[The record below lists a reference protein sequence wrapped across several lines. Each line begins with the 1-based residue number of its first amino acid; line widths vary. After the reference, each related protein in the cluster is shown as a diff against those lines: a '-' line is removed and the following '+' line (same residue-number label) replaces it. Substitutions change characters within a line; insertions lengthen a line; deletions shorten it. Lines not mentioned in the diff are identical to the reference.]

1 MKAHE
6 DKTQQVYGIIIEGG
20 DIILTDLKT
29 QEEAKRVP
37 YSTFKEKFTLVED
50 KEIPTLEEEKL
61 KARILSA
68 KYVDWAKKQPK
79 EPEPAKEEIT
89 LNSEKPAKKKK
100 SSKTKKT
107 EKAEKAQE
115 PANTPVTT
123 LKVIC
128 ENVGVSTANARKIL
142 RKNKVDKPTS
152 GSWTWDDPKEVEKI
166 IKLLK

>member
-50 KEIPTLEEEKL
+50 KEIPTLGEEKL

-79 EPEPAKEEIT
+79 EPEPAK
-89 LNSEKPAKKKK
+89 KKK
-100 SSKTKKT
+100 
-107 EKAEKAQE
+107 
-115 PANTPVTT
+115 
-123 LKVIC
+123 L
-128 ENVGVSTANARKIL
+128 
-142 RKNKVDKPTS
+142 
-152 GSWTWDDPKEVEKI
+152 GSAIAGD
-166 IKLLK
+166 